1 MHKRN
6 GLSFSRAFRRSPLYH
21 RCINVPNNVHIGAY
35 CSHGTKCYL
44 TKPPHNQD
52 FSQWIPSPSARRS
65 FPQSLLPCPH
75 PRPLLS
81 LRRHMVRLGRRPSS
95 SAPGSPSAPTSARR
109 RVFSPLRHLRPLL
122 RPCPLQHL
130 RPLLRPC
137 LLQRLRPLLRPRP
150 LLSLR
155 RPMRQRRMGGAPK
168 YCPRDLNLLK
178 NNRGNSI
185 SPSVER
191 PPKYIFNSHVHLVC
205 PDI

>member
-6 GLSFSRAFRRSPLYH
+6 GLSFSRAFRRSPLCH
-21 RCINVPNNVHIGAY
+21 RCINVRNNAHIGAY

-44 TKPPHNQD
+44 TKPPHNQN

-65 FPQSLLPCPH
+65 FPPR

-81 LRRHMVRLGRRPSS
+81 LRRHMVRLGRRPSP
-95 SAPGSPSAPTSARR
+95 SAPGSPSAPTRSARR
-109 RVFSPLRHLRPLL
+109 RVFSLLRRLRPLL

-130 RPLLRPC
+130 RPLLRPR

-155 RPMRQRRMGGAPK
+155 RPMRPLHPPRWLQQAVPIRQGRPIRRG
-168 YCPRDLNLLK
+168 L
-178 NNRGNSI
+178 
-185 SPSVER
+185 
-191 PPKYIFNSHVHLVC
+191 
-205 PDI
+205 